1 MLKRS
6 EDARQPTKKESM
18 TGKNILGK
26 IQSEKACIFPGY
38 LYV

>member
-18 TGKNILGK
+18 TGKYPGK
-26 IQSEKACIFPGY
+26 IQSEKACLFPGY